1 MSDAPNDK
9 DQLNPMLGS
18 VSPVIENVAEV
29 LVDSGS
35 FRKAA
40 IAHAEQCPDGTK
52 GPTIYAATGRH
63 PYGRSVERLKKH
75 DDPRAPGPGRSANE
89 TMQHRLPTKA
99 GRTLYGQRIQ
109 TIEPV
114 FGIIKA
120 AMGFRR
126 FSLRGLKNVR
136 TEWTLVSLSYNL
148 KRLFHLGAKLA
159 NG

>member
-35 FRKAA
+35 FSKAA
-40 IAHAEQCPDGTK
+40 IAPAEQCPDGTK

-63 PYGRSVERLKKH
+63 PDGRSVERLKKH